1 MQRFESVSNAS
12 HMKVAQ
18 KPRGTA
24 TFRRYERVSVCGI
37 WQWRRHSCFLSH
49 RRPFFG
55 VSFLMAGLCASNRT
69 ARHWTGAGKGCRTAR
84 CPDRRKGYSSV
95 SNFPVPD
102 EIGPLLAAY
111 DHRSVGHQRGERVL
125 FDAVPPS
132 PVRNVAAAHRKSAT
146 GSSGTPSDRA
156 RSREV
161 LRASVR
167 PPLNRSSQHRI

>member
-1 MQRFESVSNAS
+1 MEAPFLLPVSPTAFFWCLVFDGRS
-12 HMKVAQ
+12 LRVKSDGATLDW
-18 KPRGTA
+18 RGQGMSDRA
-24 TFRRYERVSVCGI
+24 
-37 WQWRRHSCFLSH
+37 L
-49 RRPFFG
+49 
-55 VSFLMAGLCASNRT
+55 
-69 ARHWTGAGKGCRTAR
+69 
-84 CPDRRKGYSSV
+84 PDRRKGYSSV

-167 PPLNRSSQHRI
+167 PPLNRSCQHHI